1 MDSENIVELFSACDR
16 GSKGYLNLEEFVHL
30 CSELQL
36 EQSQIKEVFE
46 LLDVN
51 RNGRLEK
58 SEFLQRFVALTDG
71 YFDCKPENENEKH
84 CSIIRSSTPVPEDSI
99 MTSQS
104 SWDDILD
111 KFGHVMFALS
121 R

>member
-1 MDSENIVELFSACDR
+1 METEDIGELFSACDR
-16 GSKGYLNLEEFVHL
+16 DSKGYLNLDEFSHL

-36 EQSQIKEVFE
+36 EASQIRKIFD

-51 RNGRLEK
+51 QNGQLEK
-58 SEFLQRFVALTDG
+58 SEFLKRFVSIADG
-71 YFDCKPENENEKH
+71 YFESKLENEQENYPTH
-84 CSIIRSSTPVPEDSI
+84 IRSSTPVPEESN
-99 MTSQS
+99 MTPRS

-111 KFGHVMFALS
+111 KFGHVMFALT